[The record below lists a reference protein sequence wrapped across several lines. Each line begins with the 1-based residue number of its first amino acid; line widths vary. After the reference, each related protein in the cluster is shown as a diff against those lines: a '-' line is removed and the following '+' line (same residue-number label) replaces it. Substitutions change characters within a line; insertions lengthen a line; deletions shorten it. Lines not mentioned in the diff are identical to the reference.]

1 MRITLLNVLQI
12 ACFLF
17 ILIVLPVSAA
27 NTGVNTIAQGG
38 EVFIG
43 EQGLDITACVGNVT
57 NLAWFAGGSRP
68 STDVPSY
75 VLTIGNPANF
85 YVSPSVFVERTGNWY
100 QWTGSSPAGGVAFN
114 ALDPSL
120 EMAIISQ
127 LNMNT
132 VSYGSIPQG
141 DFLNFWVSTNMW
153 TIATRPGYNASV
165 DGPFTFKVKSPDG
178 TIFTALFQNA
188 TYTIPLTR
196 VTIDSSYATWV
207 PLPPPYN
214 ANGWNTGVTDSSG
227 TKIYKT
233 GLYEATLE
241 CNINGMKDN
250 YKDPDGLDYV
260 GKTITYPHEVSII
273 SNTIS
278 ITTSNDSVVKG
289 NPFSVTIVGLPS
301 APYILWVK
309 GTGQMTGLPQ
319 DQPPYILSFQS
330 GLKRDPV
337 NGPYNIGG
345 YQFQGGAGRTVK
357 QDVPAVPSNGTIYY
371 GLVTLKD
378 TGVRTIGWQSTQ
390 DTKDQKYTIRVERGP
405 PGPNGL
411 PEIFTDVTE
420 YKSDEV
426 DVTIEKGTVMVVASG
441 DQSYYLGAEVQLS
454 GTNSETDT
462 VYLFITGPNLPV
474 AGGQLTDPR
483 APVVDGDPTTFTT
496 TSVLDDNTWSY
507 KWQTANL
514 NVDAGTYTIWAVSTP
529 NNRDNLG
536 NTQYS
541 TVSVIIKKPFVSA
554 TTSASTV
561 AAGDKL
567 YVRGVAA
574 GQPSPG
580 VAIWVL
586 GKNYASYK
594 TTTVNSDGTFS
605 QEYTSGET
613 SQLASG
619 QYFVVV
625 QHPMYNDVFD
635 VYPSGQIFP
644 GGPSVFVQ
652 STYPTP
658 GSNVFQLTGPGSLQ
672 GSDAAEALVT
682 ALNNPS
688 VDDTYTKLQFLIDTP
703 TINILP
709 IPQQTVGDQF
719 TIKGTTNLAVDDEI
733 SVQVTSSSFQPTQ
746 KTQSGE
752 FSGASGTVKVVQ
764 GTGGLNTWSFPVDS
778 KNFQPD
784 EYIVDV
790 EGITVTASATALFNV
805 VAYVPTTVP
814 TTVVTTV
821 PVTNVTTIPTTIP
834 TTVPTTTPGFGAL
847 IALVGLGAVAFLV
860 VRKH

>member
-1 MRITLLNVLQI
+1 MTKRLSLVVI
-12 ACFLF
+12 ACLALLALL
-17 ILIVLPVSAA
+17 ILPASAA
-27 NTGVNTIAQGG
+27 APVATIPAGG
-38 EVFIG
+38 DVFIG
-43 EQGLDITACVGNVT
+43 EQGLDITACVGT
-57 NLAWFAGGSRP
+57 ATSLAWFAAGSAP
-68 STDVPSY
+68 ATDVPNY
-75 VLTIGNPANF
+75 VLTIGDPANF
-85 YVSPSVFVERTGNWY
+85 YVAPSIFVGRTGNWY
-100 QWTGSSPAGGVAFN
+100 QWSGASPAGAAAFN
-114 ALDPSL
+114 ALDPS
-120 EMAIISQ
+120 ISIKVWDQ
-127 LNMNT
+127 GTNKD
-132 VSYGSIPQG
+132 VSGKSVAPG
-141 DFLNFWVSTNMW
+141 EFLNFRIETNMY
-153 TIATRPGYNASV
+153 TIAQQR
-165 DGPFTFKVKSPDG
+165 SPAAG
-178 TIFTALFQNA
+178 IFTIKTKTSDGAVYTALYQS
-188 TYTIPLTR
+188 TDTTIPLTFVNISAQPGYW
-196 VTIDSSYATWV
+196 VT
-207 PLPPPYN
+207 PPPPLN
-214 ANGWNTGVTDSSG
+214 ANGWNTGVLDNAG
-227 TKIYKT
+227 TKIYKAGT
-233 GLYEATLE
+233 YSNTVET
-241 CNINGMKDN
+241 NVNGIKDN
-250 YKDPDGLDYV
+250 YKAPDGSDYT
-260 GKTITYPHEVSII
+260 GKTISTVQTVNIATDTVAIEASK
-273 SNTIS
+273 
-278 ITTSNDSVVKG
+278 DSVVKG
-289 NPFSVTIVGLPS
+289 NPFSVTITGRPS
-301 APYILWVK
+301 TPYILWVK
-309 GTGQMTGLPQ
+309 GTGQMSGAPQ
-319 DQPPYILSFQS
+319 NQPPFILSNQE
-330 GLKRDPV
+330 GLLQDPV

-405 PGPNGL
+405 PGSNGL
-411 PEIFTDVTE
+411 PAIFANVTE

-426 DVTIEKGTVMVVASG
+426 DVTIEKGTVTVVAAG

-462 VYLFITGPNLPV
+462 VYMFITGPNLPG

-496 TSVLDDNTWSY
+496 ASVLDDNTWSY

-605 QEYTSGET
+605 QEYTQGET
-613 SQLASG
+613 SNLASG

-635 VYPSGQIFP
+635 VYPSGPIVP
-644 GGPSVFVQ
+644 GAMVFVQ

-733 SVQVTSSSFQPTQ
+733 SVQVTSSSFQPTE

-764 GTGGLNTWSFPVDS
+764 GTGGMNTWSFPVDS

-821 PVTNVTTIPTTIP
+821 PTNVTTIPTTIP